1 MATPAANFDCADI
14 YQEHGYLVRLT
25 KGRDSKV
32 QVFEVFGR
40 PPTNREA
47 EWAPE
52 TILRYCDAIDRAKT
66 PDDLQNL

>member
-1 MATPAANFDCADI
+1 MTKVTNALANFDCADI

-40 PPTNREA
+40 LPTDREPQ
-47 EWAPE
+47 WAPE
-52 TILRYCDAIDRAKT
+52 TVLRCEAARA
-66 PDDLQNL
+66 Q